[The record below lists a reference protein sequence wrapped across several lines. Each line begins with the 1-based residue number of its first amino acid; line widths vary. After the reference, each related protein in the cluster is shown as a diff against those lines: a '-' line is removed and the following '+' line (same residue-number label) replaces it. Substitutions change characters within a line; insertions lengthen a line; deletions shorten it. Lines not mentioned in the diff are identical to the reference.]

1 MGNIKEFMELAR
13 TEIEEMMPA
22 DIMKNITLEET
33 TVTKINDQVLHGIT
47 FKRED
52 NEPSPTIYMD
62 EPFRQYMEG
71 ESTLKGLI
79 SRTIQDYLQSLNQ
92 KPETI
97 MENFSFDNVKDSL
110 TVRLVEVSRNR
121 QFLSN
126 VPYMLVGNGFAYV
139 ADIKVNDGSDGYWK
153 TTVTRTLMDS
163 EQYNKTELFT
173 KALAGSV
180 KEAPAVMRSMQ
191 ETLFGFEESENLLLS
206 DEVIPNN
213 EKDHMYVLSSDD
225 GIYGASVLYYPEVKE
240 QIAEKLGENY
250 YALPSSLHEFL
261 IVPESAGMDP
271 VDLGRMVYE
280 ANHQLVD
287 PKDVLSDNVLHYD
300 RNTKSLET
308 IPSEMVRDTK
318 DQERVC

>member
-13 TEIEEMMPA
+13 TEIEEMMPE

-79 SRTIQDYLQSLNQ
+79 SQTIQEYLQSLTQ
-92 KPETI
+92 RPESV
-97 MENFSFDNVKDSL
+97 MEDFSFDNVKDSL

-206 DEVIPNN
+206 DEVI
-213 EKDHMYVLSSDD
+213 
-225 GIYGASVLYYPEVKE
+225 
-240 QIAEKLGENY
+240 
-250 YALPSSLHEFL
+250 
-261 IVPESAGMDP
+261 
-271 VDLGRMVYE
+271 R
-280 ANHQLVD
+280 
-287 PKDVLSDNVLHYD
+287 
-300 RNTKSLET
+300 
-308 IPSEMVRDTK
+308 
-318 DQERVC
+318 